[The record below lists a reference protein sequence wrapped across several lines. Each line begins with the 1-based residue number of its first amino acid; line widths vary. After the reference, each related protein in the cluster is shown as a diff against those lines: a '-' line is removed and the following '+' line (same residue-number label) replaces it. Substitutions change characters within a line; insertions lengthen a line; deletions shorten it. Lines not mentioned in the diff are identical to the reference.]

1 MLSVCLLLLMQ
12 LYRAL
17 LASVTAALQQQHNH
31 HHQPLLVAMHGM
43 NSWKKVRVQ
52 KTVEFK
58 LGHVQET
65 SPTLQG

>member
-1 MLSVCLLLLMQ
+1 MQ

-17 LASVTAALQQQHNH
+17 LAFVTAALQQQHNH

-43 NSWKKVRVQ
+43 SSWKKVRVQ
-52 KTVEFK
+52 KTVKFK

-65 SPTLQG
+65 SPT